1 MRKTRDVSTDWR
13 SEIERSG
20 YYPGLVTDAVS
31 TALGD
36 ESAEAFVVHHEAV
49 FDPAMEMRRHI
60 TVMLLTPTRL
70 VYCHTDEHPPADSGD
85 VAHASTS
92 TDAIKLGNVQSV
104 ALTRVVPDPASYV
117 PGTLPSEVML
127 EVALGVSLRPLTTI
141 DIEPAS
147 CPDESCELDHGYTG
161 SIVSEPLSLRV
172 SQAADGPEAVTAM
185 LSFARALSEA
195 TSA

>member
-1 MRKTRDVSTDWR
+1 MRKTRDVSIDWR
-13 SEIERSG
+13 AEIERSG

-31 TALGD
+31 TALGGED
-36 ESAEAFVVHHEAV
+36 TEAFVVHHEAV
-49 FDPAMEMRRHI
+49 FDPGMEMRRHI

-70 VYCHTDEHPPADSGD
+70 VYCHTDEHPSADPAEP
-85 VAHASTS
+85 AQASTT

-127 EVALGVSLRPLTTI
+127 EVGLGVSLRPIATI

-147 CPDESCELDHGYTG
+147 CPDESCDLDHGYTG
-161 SIVSEPLSLRV
+161 SVVSEPLSLRV
-172 SQAADGPEAVTAM
+172 SQAADGPEAVGAM
-185 LSFARALSEA
+185 LAFSHALSEA